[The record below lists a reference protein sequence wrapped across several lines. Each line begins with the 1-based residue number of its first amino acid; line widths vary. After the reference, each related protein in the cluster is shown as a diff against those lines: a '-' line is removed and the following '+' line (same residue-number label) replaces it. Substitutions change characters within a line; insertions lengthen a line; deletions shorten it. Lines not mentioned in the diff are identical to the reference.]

1 VKFEEFKKALANAEP
16 HRPEDLPDISLIKLL
31 ANPELYN
38 QQVVRVQGF
47 LELEFEGTALYLHRE
62 DWEQM
67 LTRNALWLDVRA
79 EIWERK
85 FELTERYVQVKGVF
99 QSDFRGHMDLFGG
112 AITQIQDIRTTPSRE
127 EIAAILEQARKKI
140 SERERSQK

>member
-1 VKFEEFKKALANAEP
+1 MKFEAFKKALVNAEP

>member
-1 VKFEEFKKALANAEP
+1 MKFEAFKKALVNAEP

-85 FELTERYVQVKGVF
+85 FELTERYVQVRGVF

>member
-1 VKFEEFKKALANAEP
+1 VKFEAFKKALVNAEP

-38 QQVVRVQGF
+38 LQVVRAQGF

-85 FELTERYVQVKGVF
+85 FELTERYV
-99 QSDFRGHMDLFGG
+99 
-112 AITQIQDIRTTPSRE
+112 
-127 EIAAILEQARKKI
+127 
-140 SERERSQK
+140 

>member
-1 VKFEEFKKALANAEP
+1 MKFEAFKKALVNAEP

-127 EIAAILEQARKKI
+127 EIAAILEQARKNI

>member
-1 VKFEEFKKALANAEP
+1 MKFEEFKKAFANAEP
-16 HRPEDLPDISLIKLL
+16 HRPEDLPDISLIKLF

-85 FELTERYVQVKGVF
+85 FELTERYVQVTGVF

>member
-1 VKFEEFKKALANAEP
+1 MKFEEFKKALENAEP

-31 ANPELYN
+31 ANPELYD

-62 DWEQM
+62 DWEHM
-67 LTRNALWLDVRA
+67 LTRKALWLDVPH

-85 FELTERYVQVKGVF
+85 YEFTERYVQVAGVF
-99 QSDFRGHMDLFGG
+99 RSDCRGHMDLFGG
-112 AITQIQDIRTTPSRE
+112 AITRIQDMRTTSSRE
-127 EIAAILEQARKKI
+127 ELCAMVEQARNKI
-140 SERERSQK
+140 SERERNQK

>member
-1 VKFEEFKKALANAEP
+1 VKFEAFKKALVNAEP

-85 FELTERYVQVKGVF
+85 FELTERYVQVRGVF

>member
-1 VKFEEFKKALANAEP
+1 VKFEAFKKALVNAEP

>member
-1 VKFEEFKKALANAEP
+1 M
-16 HRPEDLPDISLIKLL
+16 
-31 ANPELYN
+31 
-38 QQVVRVQGF
+38 QGF

-67 LTRNALWLDVRA
+67 LTRNALWLDVRT